1 MSFKTG
7 CGCGTCQRRTVKEAN
22 YEQAEQ
28 QAALGVRVKALQ
40 RQVSPTRAE
49 VIADRLTE
57 LSGAEEALLA
67 QLQQCR
73 QLRMSCKALNLE
85 INHGQNG
92 ADYVGEHRIE
102 GVEKSASGLLR
113 KVAQEREKLLA
124 ALCDPR
130 TGADPSH
137 ELCRDFSCR
146 R

>member
-1 MSFKTG
+1 MSFKSG

-22 YEQAEQ
+22 YQQAAQ

-40 RQVSPTRAE
+40 RQVAPTRAE
-49 VIADRLTE
+49 VIADRLSALAST
-57 LSGAEEALLA
+57 EEALLS

-73 QLRMSCKALNLE
+73 QLRMACKSLNLE

-102 GVEKSASGLLR
+102 GVERSANGLLR
-113 KVAQEREKLLA
+113 KLAQEREKLLA
-124 ALCDPR
+124 ALCGPD
-130 TGADPSH
+130 GADPSH
-137 ELCRDFSCR
+137 DLCRDFSCR